1 MKQLQTLALL
11 VVVAAL
17 LVAVLAPMAL
27 AADTGVKIKLSG
39 PRQANDG
46 AMIQLTA
53 KISNSLKYGG
63 GNRVAVVMQNRN
75 GDLKRIGSKAIAWT
89 VGGSVGKVTFWV
101 AAQPTAMGMA
111 KYRVAWKNP
120 GGTTRSNMWEVEID

>member
-1 MKQLQTLALL
+1 MRQVKTFALL

-17 LVAVLAPMAL
+17 LVAILAPVAF
-27 AADTGVKIKLSG
+27 AGDTGVKIKLSG
-39 PRQANDG
+39 PRQADDG

-53 KISNSLKYGG
+53 KISNSLKFGG
-63 GNRVAVVMQNRN
+63 GNRVALVMQNKN
-75 GDLKRIGSKAIAWT
+75 GDLKRIGSRTIAWSL
-89 VGGSVGKVTFWV
+89 GGSVGKATFWV
-101 AAQPTAMGMA
+101 TAHPSAMGMA